1 MVTASQ
7 SFEYAEGQASGYVI
21 GTVVATDGVGVT
33 SYAIASGNDD
43 GFFDIAADGALTLTA
58 AGAGAVASNDFETTP
73 NSFTLAVTA
82 SDAEGNTSEAVDVVV
97 SVTDVDESAPEVT
110 ISITTPS
117 DSVYVNADNESSF
130 AINGTVL
137 GADSVRITLTPDTG
151 VAEEEMLVV
160 VADSFS
166 VTYDMS
172 NFADN
177 IPLWLTAVGIS
188 AEGSESV
195 ADSVRLFKDTVVPTL
210 ALADTS
216 LVVSDTTPSLSG
228 TSSETT
234 GATVTIT
241 FTSQS
246 DPSQVFTYTG
256 SVTDDDG
263 NWLATVSDALADG
276 AYDVTATVTDDAGN
290 TSAPDTA
297 VYTIDSTAT
306 GKVLLRFAA
315 SPHESSNPDS
325 VYVPVAGQGV
335 VPSSLS
341 GDYGSALQSG
351 DWSYEDH
358 AVDFAVIPSTGITQG
373 MQAASLTIHYDATVL
388 DLTGVTE
395 GTFFTNT
402 ENGGSF
408 FMQELADSTGS
419 DGSVTGRVRV
429 DVANLGGNV
438 ALYANTDSLFTLN
451 FVLAGA
457 GYGDVKV
464 HAYELSVFD
473 EYNQAGINADLS
485 LTLQAESNTGE
496 VLFYP
501 GDTSSPGASG
511 VPDTKVDFSDLTGFA
526 ASYFTSAGDAGYRL
540 KYDIGSS
547 GVTSYYSLPVSDG
560 QISFRDLVTFATGYT
575 LSLSRATEQIP
586 AAEERDPL
594 AVKLG
599 VPQEIIG
606 GVVGAGVNGTTGS
619 STGTGSP
626 SGTAHATGTALYR
639 YPVLVDGVAEDLRAV
654 HLALDLPAGM
664 TLQSVE
670 RAGVFAGEGG
680 FAAHMRNDSL
690 TVIDLATVGES
701 MPVHEQ
707 ATLLYL
713 TIAGGDGAILALR
726 RAEVRDSYGR
736 EVSARVLSLE
746 ETLAELPQEFSLGQ
760 NYPNPFNPATT
771 IRYELPQRADV
782 RLEVYDILGRRVAL
796 LVDGTQTTGRYE
808 VRFDASRF
816 ASGTYLYRLIAGD
829 YVEVRKMML
838 IK

>member
-1 MVTASQ
+1 
-7 SFEYAEGQASGYVI
+7 
-21 GTVVATDGVGVT
+21 
-33 SYAIASGNDD
+33 
-43 GFFDIAADGALTLTA
+43 
-58 AGAGAVASNDFETTP
+58 
-73 NSFTLAVTA
+73 LAVTA

-263 NWLATVSDALADG
+263 NWLATVSEALTDG

-373 MQAASLTIHYDATVL
+373 MQAASLTVYYDATVL

-408 FMQELADSTGS
+408 LMQELADSTGS

-464 HAYELSVFD
+464 HAYELNVFD
-473 EYNQAGINADLS
+473 EYNQAGINADLA
-485 LTLQAESNTGE
+485 LFLEAESNTGE

-526 ASYFTSAGDAGYRL
+526 AAYFTSSGDAGYRL

-547 GVTSYYSLPVSDG
+547 GVTSYYALPVSDG

-575 LSLSRATEQIP
+575 LSLSRTANQQAQPTMNQRSSS
-586 AAEERDPL
+586 EERDPL

-606 GVVGAGVNGTTGS
+606 GVVGAGVNGTTGANTGLGS
-619 STGTGSP
+619 SSGTGT
-626 SGTAHATGTALYR
+626 TGTALYR
-639 YPVLVDGVAEDLRAV
+639 YPVLVDGVAEGLRAV
-654 HLALDLPAGM
+654 HLALDLPSGM

-713 TIAGGDGAILALR
+713 TIAGGDGSMLALR

>member
-1 MVTASQ
+1 
-7 SFEYAEGQASGYVI
+7 
-21 GTVVATDGVGVT
+21 
-33 SYAIASGNDD
+33 
-43 GFFDIAADGALTLTA
+43 
-58 AGAGAVASNDFETTP
+58 
-73 NSFTLAVTA
+73 
-82 SDAEGNTSEAVDVVV
+82 
-97 SVTDVDESAPEVT
+97 
-110 ISITTPS
+110 
-117 DSVYVNADNESSF
+117 
-130 AINGTVL
+130 
-137 GADSVRITLTPDTG
+137 
-151 VAEEEMLVV
+151 LVEV

-166 VTYDMS
+166 VEHEMS
-172 NFADN
+172 SFADGV
-177 IPLWLTAVGIS
+177 PLWLTAVGIS
-188 AEGSESV
+188 AEGSESA

-216 LVVSDTTPSLSG
+216 LVVNDTTPSLSG

-234 GATVTIT
+234 GTTVTIT

-246 DPSQVFTYTG
+246 DTTQVFTYTG
-256 SVTDDDG
+256 SVSDDDG
-263 NWLATVSDALADG
+263 NWLATVGEALADG
-276 AYDVTATVTDDAGN
+276 AYDVTVVVTDAAGN
-290 TSAPDTA
+290 ASVAGEA
-297 VYTIDSTAT
+297 VYTIDSTAM
-306 GKVLLRFAA
+306 GKVDLTLVSVLQTAPFA
-315 SPHESSNPDS
+315 DS

-341 GDYGSALQSG
+341 GGYGSALQSG
-351 DWSYEDH
+351 DWSYEGH

-373 MQAASLTIHYDATVL
+373 MQAAALTIYYDATVL

-408 FMQELADSTGS
+408 FMQELADSTGT
-419 DGSVTGRVRV
+419 DGSVTGRVQV

-457 GYGDVKV
+457 GYGDVTV

-501 GDTSSPGASG
+501 GDTSSSGASG

-526 ASYFTSAGDAGYRL
+526 AAYFTSSGDAGYRL

-547 GVTSYYSLPVSDG
+547 GVTSYYALPVSDG
-560 QISFRDLVTFATGYT
+560 QIGFRDLVTFATGYT
-575 LSLSRATEQIP
+575 LSQSRTADQQAQPTMNQTP
-586 AAEERDPL
+586 VAEERDPL

-599 VPQEIIG
+599 VPQKMVG
-606 GVVGAGVNGTTGS
+606 GVVGAG
-619 STGTGSP
+619 ST
-626 SGTAHATGTALYR
+626 AGTALYR

-654 HLALDLPAGM
+654 HLALDLPSGM
-664 TLQSVE
+664 SLQSVE
-670 RAGVFAGEGG
+670 RAGAFAGEGG

-701 MPVHEQ
+701 MSVHEQ

-726 RAEVRDSYGR
+726 RGEVRDSYGR
-736 EVSARVLSLE
+736 EVNARVLSLE

-796 LVDGTQTTGRYE
+796 LVDGTQTMGRYE

>member
-1 MVTASQ
+1 
-7 SFEYAEGQASGYVI
+7 
-21 GTVVATDGVGVT
+21 
-33 SYAIASGNDD
+33 
-43 GFFDIAADGALTLTA
+43 
-58 AGAGAVASNDFETTP
+58 
-73 NSFTLAVTA
+73 
-82 SDAEGNTSEAVDVVV
+82 
-97 SVTDVDESAPEVT
+97 
-110 ISITTPS
+110 
-117 DSVYVNADNESSF
+117 
-130 AINGTVL
+130 
-137 GADSVRITLTPDTG
+137 
-151 VAEEEMLVV
+151 
-160 VADSFS
+160 
-166 VTYDMS
+166 
-172 NFADN
+172 
-177 IPLWLTAVGIS
+177 
-188 AEGSESV
+188 
-195 ADSVRLFKDTVVPTL
+195 
-210 ALADTS
+210 
-216 LVVSDTTPSLSG
+216 
-228 TSSETT
+228 
-234 GATVTIT
+234 
-241 FTSQS
+241 
-246 DPSQVFTYTG
+246 
-256 SVTDDDG
+256 
-263 NWLATVSDALADG
+263 
-276 AYDVTATVTDDAGN
+276 
-290 TSAPDTA
+290 
-297 VYTIDSTAT
+297 
-306 GKVLLRFAA
+306 
-315 SPHESSNPDS
+315 
-325 VYVPVAGQGV
+325 V

-373 MQAASLTIHYDATVL
+373 MQAASLTIYYDATVL

-408 FMQELADSTGS
+408 LMQELADSTGS

-464 HAYELSVFD
+464 HAYELNVFD
-473 EYNQAGINADLS
+473 EYNQAGINADLA
-485 LTLQAESNTGE
+485 LFLEAESNTGE

-526 ASYFTSAGDAGYRL
+526 AAYFTSSGDAGYRL

-547 GVTSYYSLPVSDG
+547 GVTSYYALPVSDG

-575 LSLSRATEQIP
+575 LSLSRTTEQIP

-606 GVVGAGVNGTTGS
+606 GVVDAGVNGT
-619 STGTGSP
+619 
-626 SGTAHATGTALYR
+626 TGTALYR

-654 HLALDLPAGM
+654 HLALDLPSGM

-670 RAGVFAGEGG
+670 RVGVFAGEGG

-713 TIAGGDGAILALR
+713 TIAGGDGSMLALR